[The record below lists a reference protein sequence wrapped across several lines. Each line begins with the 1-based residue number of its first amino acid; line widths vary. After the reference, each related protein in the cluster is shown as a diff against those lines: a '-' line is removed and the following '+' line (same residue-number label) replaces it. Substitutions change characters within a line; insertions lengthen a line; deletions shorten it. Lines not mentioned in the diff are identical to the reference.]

1 MRNFKILMPVF
12 AALALFTLAQ
22 FFIVR
27 QVWLQKDEVFQLRYR
42 SVAKE
47 AIQELTATDPYHGF
61 SKAYFIIDDIAPL
74 YINKIRAA
82 SGISDSALIAKEIR
96 TNFTEIL
103 SEDQV
108 LTSYI
113 SAYFEKLGLQNKIR
127 SLICISH
134 IDLIGINETI
144 NIYKVPEGE
153 PGIQQLQKSIQV
165 YTFTSEGNNYRISFD
180 YYIDIANKEKI
191 ILRGIS
197 FTLMLSIL
205 SFILI
210 SIMYIATM
218 RNYLEEKR
226 LSGLKTDFINNMTHE
241 LKTPL
246 STITVAGKTL
256 KLDTVINNKDRIR
269 ETADMIARQ
278 SLHLNDIINLILEI
292 SMWERAQFH
301 LERKEMIVED
311 LLREIAGNFR
321 NGCGSNCLLNEN
333 YELRGAKAEID
344 KTYFTTMINN
354 LLINAVKYSGNRPEI
369 RLDAVSNDNDIS
381 IRVSDRGIGISTGEQ
396 KNIFDK
402 FYRVG
407 TGNIHSA
414 KGLGLGLYYVKK
426 IADAHGGSVGVS
438 SKKGK
443 GSVFIVI
450 IPKTI

>member
-1 MRNFKILMPVF
+1 MRNFKTLLPVF

-27 QVWLQKDEVFQLRYR
+27 QVWLQKDEVFELRYR

-47 AIQELTATDPYHGF
+47 AIQELSATDPYHRF

-74 YINKIRAA
+74 YINKIRSALN
-82 SGISDSALIAKEIR
+82 STDSALIAEEMR
-96 TNFTEIL
+96 ANFREIL
-103 SEDQV
+103 SEDQL
-108 LTSYI
+108 LT
-113 SAYFEKLGLQNKIR
+113 AYLSKYFSKLGLENEIR
-127 SLICISH
+127 SFIYINH
-134 IDLIGINETI
+134 IDLIDINERK
-144 NIYKVPEGE
+144 NVFKNPDGE
-153 PGIQQLQKSIQV
+153 PGKKQGQRGIQV
-165 YTFTSEGNNYRISFD
+165 HTFISEGNNYRISFD
-180 YYIDIANKEKI
+180 YYIDIGNKEKI
-191 ILRGIS
+191 ILREIS
-197 FTLMLSIL
+197 FTLILSII
-205 SFILI
+205 SFIII
-210 SIMYIATM
+210 SIIYLATM

-256 KLDTVINNKDRIR
+256 KLDTVINNKNKIR
-269 ETADMIARQ
+269 EMADMIASQ

-292 SMWERAQFH
+292 SMWERTQFN
-301 LERKEMIVED
+301 LERKEIIVEE
-311 LLREIAGNFR
+311 LLREIAGNFS
-321 NGCGSNCLLNEN
+321 NGCGSNCLFTEN

-354 LLINAVKYSGNRPEI
+354 LLINAVKYSGDRPEI
-369 RLDAVSNDNDIS
+369 RLDAVSNKNDIA

-426 IADAHGGSVGVS
+426 IAEAHGGSAGVS